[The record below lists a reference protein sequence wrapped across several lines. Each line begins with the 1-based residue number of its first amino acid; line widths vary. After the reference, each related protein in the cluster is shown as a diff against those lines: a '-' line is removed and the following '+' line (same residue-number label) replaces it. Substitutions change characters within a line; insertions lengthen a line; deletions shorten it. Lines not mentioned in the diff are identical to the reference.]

1 MLEPTYTHTPAQPR
15 FKPRRLS
22 LRRGLG
28 LAAGLALAG
37 TALAAGETPH
47 FFTEL
52 AALMVASTVIA
63 FIGFRIG
70 LTPIVGF
77 LLAGVL
83 IGPNA
88 LGLVQDRALIDAA
101 AEVGVILLLFT
112 IGIEFSLETLARIG
126 RLIFG
131 AGGLMVGGI
140 VAVTTLALL
149 AFGVPWQTGVF
160 TGFLLS
166 LSSTAIVMKLLADR
180 AETTTE
186 PGQASLGI
194 LIFQDLAVVAM
205 VLVVPMLGGEGGG
218 ALSLLWALLKAVGII
233 AVVLFGARRLM
244 PKLLEAVARTC
255 SPEIF
260 LLTVIA
266 VCFGTAYLTGLVG
279 VSLSLGAF
287 LAGLLVSESRF
298 SQQAFSEILPLQI
311 LFSAAFFLSV
321 GMLLDLQFLFANLPL
336 VLLGVVAVVVLK
348 TLLTALGVRLLGYGL
363 GVSLATGL
371 MLAQVGEFSFVLE
384 RAGREVGLTPLGLG
398 ADGAQTFIA
407 CTVLLMGITPS
418 LASLGGRVARRLE
431 PRAPLATAEDNLE
444 DNTKVEDL
452 AETFAALNDHVVIA
466 GYGETGQALAAALD
480 EASVPYAVATL
491 SPTGANQAEQ
501 MGRKVVRG
509 DYTKGYILDLVGVQR
524 ASLLVIP
531 DDQADM
537 AHRTLSVVKA
547 ARPDLPVVVYT
558 PYSAAVPELEE
569 AGAAAVVSADHAA
582 TKLVVSEV
590 LNRAGV
596 GGERRAKALA
606 SFSALE
612 PRRPPNL
619 VTLSAAQRTSNKCA
633 HTDGLTS
640 VEAPAKLVCPA
651 CVALGD
657 TWVHLRICMSCG
669 AVGCCDSSKNKHA
682 TAHFK
687 DSEHPVI
694 KSLEKGEAWAWCYR
708 DKVTLTR

>member
-1 MLEPTYTHTPAQPR
+1 M
-15 FKPRRLS
+15 
-22 LRRGLG
+22 
-28 LAAGLALAG
+28 
-37 TALAAGETPH
+37 
-47 FFTEL
+47 
-52 AALMVASTVIA
+52 
-63 FIGFRIG
+63 
-70 LTPIVGF
+70 
-77 LLAGVL
+77 
-83 IGPNA
+83 
-88 LGLVQDRALIDAA
+88 
-101 AEVGVILLLFT
+101 
-112 IGIEFSLETLARIG
+112 
-126 RLIFG
+126 
-131 AGGLMVGGI
+131 
-140 VAVTTLALL
+140 
-149 AFGVPWQTGVF
+149 
-160 TGFLLS
+160 
-166 LSSTAIVMKLLADR
+166 
-180 AETTTE
+180 
-186 PGQASLGI
+186 
-194 LIFQDLAVVAM
+194 
-205 VLVVPMLGGEGGG
+205 
-218 ALSLLWALLKAVGII
+218 
-233 AVVLFGARRLM
+233 
-244 PKLLEAVARTC
+244 
-255 SPEIF
+255 
-260 LLTVIA
+260 
-266 VCFGTAYLTGLVG
+266 CFGTAYLTGLVG

-321 GMLLDLQFLFANLPL
+321 GMLLDLQFLFANLAL

-431 PRAPLATAEDNLE
+431 PRAPLASAADNLE
-444 DNTKVEDL
+444 DDAKVEDL
-452 AETFAALNDHVVIA
+452 AETFAALKDHVIIA

-480 EASVPYAVATL
+480 EADVPYAVATL
-491 SPTGANQAEQ
+491 SPTGASQAEAK
-501 MGRKVVRG
+501 GRNVVRG
-509 DYTKGYILDLVGVQR
+509 DYTKGYILDLVGLQR

-558 PYSAAVPELEE
+558 PYSAAVQDLKE

-582 TKLVVSEV
+582 TKLVLSEV

-596 GGERRAKALA
+596 GDERRASVLK
-606 SFSALE
+606 SFSDNLE
-612 PRRPPNL
+612 PRRAPER
-619 VTLSAAQRTSNKCA
+619 VKLSEVQRTSKKCA
-633 HTDGLTS
+633 HINGLNS
-640 VEAPAKLVCPA
+640 VAAPDKLVCPA

-657 TWVHLRICMSCG
+657 TWVHLRVCMSCG

-687 DSEHPVI
+687 QSEHPVVR
-694 KSLEKGEAWAWCYR
+694 SLEKGETWAWCYV
-708 DKVTLTR
+708 DKVTLAG

>member
-1 MLEPTYTHTPAQPR
+1 MLDMSTHSMPTQ

-22 LRRGLG
+22 VRRGLG
-28 LAAGLALAG
+28 LATGLVLSG
-37 TALAAGETPH
+37 TALAAGETPS

-52 AALMVASTVIA
+52 AALMVASAVIA

-77 LLAGVL
+77 LLAGVV

-140 VAVTTLALL
+140 VLLTTLALA
-149 AFGVPWQTGVF
+149 AFGAPWQTGVF

-180 AETTTE
+180 SETTTE

-205 VLVVPMLGGEGGG
+205 VLVVPMLGGQGGG
-218 ALSLLWALLKAVGII
+218 ALSLAWALLKAVGII
-233 AVVLFGARRLM
+233 AIVLFGARRLM

-287 LAGLLVSESRF
+287 LAGLLVGESRF

-336 VLLGVVAVVVLK
+336 VLLGVVMVVVLK
-348 TLLTALGVRLLGYGL
+348 TLVTALGVRLLGYGL

-418 LASLGGRVARRLE
+418 LASLGSRVARRLE
-431 PRAPLATAEDNLE
+431 HRAPPPTAGEENL
-444 DNTKVEDL
+444 EDL

-466 GYGETGQALAAALD
+466 GYGETGQALATALD
-480 EASVPYAVATL
+480 AAAVPYAIATL
-491 SPTGANQAEQ
+491 SPTGASQAEEK
-501 MGRKVVRG
+501 GRKVVRG
-509 DYTKGYILDLVGVQR
+509 DYTKGYILELVGLQR

-531 DDQADM
+531 DDEPAM
-537 AHRTLSVVKA
+537 AHRTVSVAKA
-547 ARPDLPVVVYT
+547 TRPDLDIVVYS
-558 PYSAAVPELEE
+558 PYSAAAQELRESC
-569 AGAAAVVSADHAA
+569 ATTVVSADHAA
-582 TKLVVSEV
+582 TKLVVGEV
-590 LNRAGV
+590 LSRAGV
-596 GGERRAKALA
+596 GGERRAKVLET
-606 SFSALE
+606 FSANLV
-612 PRRPPNL
+612 PGHAPNL
-619 VTLSAAQRTSNKCA
+619 VTLSEAQRTSEQCS
-633 HTDGLTS
+633 HTNNLST
-640 VEAPAKLVCPA
+640 VRAPAKLVCPA

-657 TWVHLRICMSCG
+657 TWVHLRICMTCG
-669 AVGCCDSSKNKHA
+669 AFGCCDSSKNKHA
-682 TAHFK
+682 TAHYQE
-687 DSEHPVI
+687 SEHSVI
-694 KSLEKGEAWAWCYR
+694 KSLEKGESWAWCYV
-708 DKVTLTR
+708 DKVSL

>member
-1 MLEPTYTHTPAQPR
+1 MLEPSQIR
-15 FKPRRLS
+15 FSPTRPNAVRRLVFVAT
-22 LRRGLG
+22 LT
-28 LAAGLALAG
+28 LAG
-37 TALAAGETPH
+37 TALAAGETPQ

-52 AALMVASTVIA
+52 AALMVASAVIA
-63 FIGFRIG
+63 FVGFRVG

-77 LLAGVL
+77 LLAGVV

-140 VAVTTLALL
+140 VLVTTLALL
-149 AFGVPWQTGVF
+149 AFGVAWQTGVF

-180 AETTTE
+180 SETTTE
-186 PGQASLGI
+186 PGQAALGI

-321 GMLLDLQFLFANLPL
+321 GMLLDLQFLFTNLPL

-348 TLLTALGVRLLGYGL
+348 TLLTALGVRLLGYGF

-418 LASLGGRVARRLE
+418 LANLGSRLAGRLE
-431 PRAPLATAEDNLE
+431 PRTPLATEDA
-444 DNTKVEDL
+444 L
-452 AETFAALNDHVVIA
+452 ADPETFAALDDHVIIA

-480 EASVPYAVATL
+480 EADVPYAVATL
-491 SPTGANQAEQ
+491 SPTGASQAEQ
-501 MGRKVVRG
+501 KGRNVVRG
-509 DYTKGYILDLVGVQR
+509 DYTKGYILDLVGLQR

-558 PYSAAVPELEE
+558 PYSAAVQDLKE

-582 TKLVVSEV
+582 TKLVLSEV

-596 GGERRAKALA
+596 GGERRADVLKTFAK
-606 SFSALE
+606 LE
-612 PRRPPNL
+612 PRRAPDL
-619 VTLSAAQRTSNKCA
+619 VTLSGAQRASNKCSHA
-633 HTDGLTS
+633 DSLS
-640 VEAPAKLVCPA
+640 PVRAPANLVCPA

-657 TWVHLRICMSCG
+657 TWVHLRVCMSCG

-687 DSEHPVI
+687 QSEHPVVR
-694 KSLEKGEAWAWCYR
+694 SLEKGETWAYCY
-708 DKVTLTR
+708 KEEVTF

>member
-1 MLEPTYTHTPAQPR
+1 MLESSQTQ
-15 FKPRRLS
+15 
-22 LRRGLG
+22 LG
-28 LAAGLALAG
+28 LKLLRPNAGRNLACVAALACAG

-47 FFTEL
+47 FFAEL
-52 AALMVASTVIA
+52 AALMVASAVIA
-63 FIGFRIG
+63 FVGFRVG

-77 LLAGVL
+77 LLAGVV

-88 LGLVQDRALIDAA
+88 LGLVQDRELIDAA

-140 VAVTTLALL
+140 VAVTTLVL
-149 AFGVPWQTGVF
+149 AVFGVAWQTGVF

-166 LSSTAIVMKLLADR
+166 LSSTAIVLKLLADR

-186 PGQASLGI
+186 PGQAALGI

-321 GMLLDLQFLFANLPL
+321 GMLLDLQFLFSHLPL
-336 VLLGVVAVVVLK
+336 VLLGVALVILVK
-348 TLLTALGVRLLGYGL
+348 TLFTALGVRLLGYGL
-363 GVSLATGL
+363 GVSFATGL
-371 MLAQVGEFSFVLE
+371 MLAQIGEFSFVLE

-398 ADGAQTFIA
+398 AEGAQTFIA

-418 LASLGGRVARRLE
+418 LASLGGRLAGRLE
-431 PRAPLATAEDNLE
+431 PRTPAPAAPEATA
-444 DNTKVEDL
+444 EDL
-452 AETFAALNDHVVIA
+452 AETFAALENHVIIA

-480 EASVPYAVATL
+480 EANLPYAIATL
-491 SPTGANQAEQ
+491 SPGGAAQAEEK
-501 MGRKVVRG
+501 GRKVVRG
-509 DYTKGYILDLVGVQR
+509 DYTKGYILELVGLER

-531 DDQADM
+531 DDEPEM
-537 AHRTLSVVKA
+537 AHRTTSVVKA

-558 PYSAAVPELEE
+558 PYSAAVAELEE

-590 LNRAGV
+590 LDRAGV
-596 GGERRAKALA
+596 GAEGRTR
-606 SFSALE
+606 ALE
-612 PRRPPNL
+612 TFKHLVPGRAPNL
-619 VTLSAAQRTSNKCA
+619 VTLSETQRTSDKCS
-633 HTDGLTS
+633 HTDSLNS
-640 VEAPAKLVCPA
+640 VKAPAKLVCPE

-657 TWVHLRICMSCG
+657 TWVHLRVCMSCG

-687 DSEHPVI
+687 ASEHPVV
-694 KSLEKGEAWAWCYR
+694 KSLEKGETWAWCYV
-708 DKVTLTR
+708 DEVTLAK

>member
-1 MLEPTYTHTPAQPR
+1 MLEPTYTPAYTR
-15 FKPRRLS
+15 SRPRRLS
-22 LRRGLG
+22 VRRGLVFTAVLT
-28 LAAGLALAG
+28 LASA
-37 TALAAGETPH
+37 ALAAGETPS

-52 AALMVASTVIA
+52 AALMVASAVIA
-63 FIGFRIG
+63 FVGFRVG

-77 LLAGVL
+77 LLAGVV

-140 VAVTTLALL
+140 VVVTTLVSTV
-149 AFGVPWQTGVF
+149 FGVAWQTGVF

-321 GMLLDLQFLFANLPL
+321 GMLLDLQFLFNNLPL
-336 VLLGVVAVVVLK
+336 VLLGVLAVVVLK

-371 MLAQVGEFSFVLE
+371 TLAQVGEFSFVLE

-418 LASLGGRVARRLE
+418 LASLGSRLAGRLE
-431 PRAPLATAEDNLE
+431 PHTPVQAAEE
-444 DNTKVEDL
+444 STEDL
-452 AETFAALNDHVVIA
+452 AETFAALSDHVIIA

-480 EASVPYAVATL
+480 EADVPYAVATL
-491 SPTGANQAEQ
+491 SPTGAAQAEEK
-501 MGRKVVRG
+501 GRNVVRG
-509 DYTKGYILDLVGVQR
+509 DYTKGYILDLVGLQR

>member
-1 MLEPTYTHTPAQPR
+1 MLEPSQIR
-15 FKPRRLS
+15 FSPTRPNAVRRLVFVAT
-22 LRRGLG
+22 LT
-28 LAAGLALAG
+28 LAG
-37 TALAAGETPH
+37 TALAAGETPQ

-52 AALMVASTVIA
+52 AALMVASAVIA
-63 FIGFRIG
+63 FVGFRVG

-77 LLAGVL
+77 LLAGVV

-126 RLIFG
+126 RLIFVG
-131 AGGLMVGGI
+131 GGLMVGGI
-140 VAVTTLALL
+140 VAVTTLALA
-149 AFGVPWQTGVF
+149 AFGVAWQTGVF

-180 AETTTE
+180 SETTTE
-186 PGQASLGI
+186 PGQAALGI

-348 TLLTALGVRLLGYGL
+348 TLLTALGVRFLGYGL

-371 MLAQVGEFSFVLE
+371 MLAQIGEFSFVLE

-418 LASLGGRVARRLE
+418 LASLGGRLAGRLE
-431 PRAPLATAEDNLE
+431 PRTPLANAEDE
-444 DNTKVEDL
+444 L
-452 AETFAALNDHVVIA
+452 ADPETFAALDDHVVIA

-480 EASVPYAVATL
+480 EADVPYAVATL
-491 SPTGANQAEQ
+491 SPTGASQAEAK
-501 MGRKVVRG
+501 GRNVVRG
-509 DYTKGYILDLVGVQR
+509 DYTKGYILDLVGLQR

-558 PYSAAVPELEE
+558 PYSAAVQDLKE

-582 TKLVVSEV
+582 TKLVLSEV

-596 GGERRAKALA
+596 GDERRASVLK
-606 SFSALE
+606 SFSDNLE
-612 PRRPPNL
+612 PRRAPER
-619 VTLSAAQRTSNKCA
+619 VKLSEVQRTSKKCA
-633 HTDGLTS
+633 HINDLNS
-640 VEAPAKLVCPA
+640 VAAPDKLACPA

-657 TWVHLRICMSCG
+657 TWVHLRVCMSCG

-687 DSEHPVI
+687 DSKHPVI
-694 KSLEKGEAWAWCYR
+694 KSLEKGESWAYCY
-708 DKVTLTR
+708 KEEVIF

>member
-1 MLEPTYTHTPAQPR
+1 MLEPSQIR
-15 FKPRRLS
+15 FSPTRTNAVRRLVCVAT
-22 LRRGLG
+22 LT
-28 LAAGLALAG
+28 LAG
-37 TALAAGETPH
+37 TALAAGETPQ

-52 AALMVASTVIA
+52 AALMVASAVIA
-63 FIGFRIG
+63 FVGFRVG

-77 LLAGVL
+77 LLAGVV

-140 VAVTTLALL
+140 VLVTTLALA

-180 AETTTE
+180 SETTTE

-321 GMLLDLQFLFANLPL
+321 GMLLDLQFLFANLAL

-431 PRAPLATAEDNLE
+431 PHTPVQAAEE
-444 DNTKVEDL
+444 STEDL
-452 AETFAALNDHVVIA
+452 AETFAALSDHVIIA

-480 EASVPYAVATL
+480 EADVPYAVATL
-491 SPTGANQAEQ
+491 SPTGAAQAEEK
-501 MGRKVVRG
+501 GRNVVRG
-509 DYTKGYILDLVGVQR
+509 DYTKGYILDLVGLQR

-596 GGERRAKALA
+596 GGERRASVLK
-606 SFSALE
+606 SFSANLE
-612 PRRPPNL
+612 PRRAPDL
-619 VTLSAAQRTSNKCA
+619 VKLSEAQRTSKKCA
-633 HTDGLTS
+633 HINGLNS
-640 VEAPAKLVCPA
+640 VAAPNNLVCPA

-657 TWVHLRICMSCG
+657 TWVHLRVCMSCG

-687 DSEHPVI
+687 QSEHPVVR
-694 KSLEKGEAWAWCYR
+694 SLEKGETWAWCYV
-708 DKVTLTR
+708 DKVTLAG

>member
-1 MLEPTYTHTPAQPR
+1 MLEPLYTHFR
-15 FKPRRLS
+15 PRRTLAW
-22 LRRGLG
+22 RGFG
-28 LAAGLALAG
+28 LAAGLALSC
-37 TALAAGETPH
+37 TALAAGETPQ

-52 AALMVASTVIA
+52 AALMVASAVIA
-63 FIGFRIG
+63 FVGFRVG

-77 LLAGVL
+77 LLAGVV

-126 RLIFG
+126 RLIFVG
-131 AGGLMVGGI
+131 GGLMVGGI
-140 VAVTTLALL
+140 VAVTTLALA
-149 AFGVPWQTGVF
+149 AFGVAWQTGVF

-233 AVVLFGARRLM
+233 AIVLFGARQLM

-418 LASLGGRVARRLE
+418 LASLGSRLAGRLE
-431 PRAPLATAEDNLE
+431 PRTPLATEDA
-444 DNTKVEDL
+444 L
-452 AETFAALNDHVVIA
+452 ADPETFVALDDHVIIA

-480 EASVPYAVATL
+480 EADVPYAVATL
-491 SPTGANQAEQ
+491 SPTGASQAEEK
-501 MGRKVVRG
+501 GRNVVRG
-509 DYTKGYILDLVGVQR
+509 DYTKGYILDLVGLQR

-547 ARPDLPVVVYT
+547 ARPDLPVIVYT
-558 PYSAAVPELEE
+558 PYSAAVQDLKD

-582 TKLVVSEV
+582 TKLVLSEV

-596 GGERRAKALA
+596 GGERRASVLK
-606 SFSALE
+606 SFSDNLE
-612 PRRPPNL
+612 PRHAPNL
-619 VTLSAAQRTSNKCA
+619 VTLSAAQRSSKKCS
-633 HTDGLTS
+633 HTANLNPVG
-640 VEAPAKLVCPA
+640 APTELVCPA

-682 TAHFK
+682 TAHSK
-687 DSEHPVI
+687 ESEHPVI
-694 KSLEKGEAWAWCYR
+694 KSLEKGESWAWCYV
-708 DKVTLTR
+708 DKATLTG